1 MPGHFVAQFA
11 GKVGPFNSLYI
22 IAQWIAGL
30 SADTKLGRAPT
41 PVQQTGSNVAQTCP
55 TISTFP
61 ARVDGS
67 ACTSSLSRIA
77 QSSLMLRPVRLHGR
91 LRDRHPRASDIS
103 SPPRLPRLLP
113 AGASRVDLSSTRKCR
128 LCAKKAGIAIW
139 ALDSPTLFGHSAADL
154 SLSTADRQIGC
165 LNLGRVH
172 FGRLVAKK
180 HSAATNPSHRILLS
194 HLLRP
199 AKNGSLLVVMA
210 PPLIIDDRRSLI

>member
-1 MPGHFVAQFA
+1 MQIPSWDVRLPQCSRR
-11 GKVGPFNSLYI
+11 VPTSLKLARPYQPSPQGLTGRP
-22 IAQWIAGL
+22 AHRPCRGLLRVHSCYGL
-30 SADTKLGRAPT
+30 SAYTVAYVIVIQGI
-41 PVQQTGSNVAQTCP
+41 QT
-55 TISTFP
+55 F
-61 ARVDGS
+61 RH
-67 ACTSSLSRIA
+67 
-77 QSSLMLRPVRLHGR
+77 LHAYPGCF
-91 LRDRHPRASDIS
+91 
-103 SPPRLPRLLP
+103 RLLP

-139 ALDSPTLFGHSAADL
+139 ALDSPTLFEHSAADL
-154 SLSTADRQIGC
+154 SLPTADRQIGC